1 MRSKMAVYTDD
12 NTWYIP
18 NAKGIYI
25 YIHIPYI
32 YVIRI
37 TMLIPG
43 KSVTVLEG
51 GIQI

>member
-25 YIHIPYI
+25 YIYI
-32 YVIRI
+32 FQ
-37 TMLIPG
+37 P
-43 KSVTVLEG
+43 
-51 GIQI
+51 